1 MPSGHSDQDS
11 YIIQQSPYRSSADQS
26 YNANESAASI
36 LKTVKA
42 QEAQFERLTKKLEEE
57 REILARQHDQQYR
70 FGSQANSMNS
80 ITSADDSYLWRS
92 PGPQPL
98 AESQLNDT
106 SLGDT
111 KMSSHLLDSCLR
123 ELEDRGAMNLG
134 EDNMDYLQDDP
145 YSSHGRIPYNSEP
158 YNQSYSPGALNG
170 GNPQYLTDSRSPHS
184 SHLSLQSSG
193 SNRQLRSGMKGPGMQ
208 GSMSSL
214 PREQPNDNYMSYSA
228 MSPGQDPPSPSRF
241 NNYGGEADHYGDQS
255 PRYSLASNDSLQ
267 RPQYD
272 PYSHH
277 DHRDMGPPGG
287 RGSYNQPPP
296 EDINPY
302 NHHPISRDPYG
313 DQPNYDDSRVGDSFY
328 RDSPQ
333 GDRPDMS
340 RGGPMIDPPSRS
352 DSYRNPGDPYGDQPP
367 LYETGAYTGAP
378 PQMDDR
384 YKENSFEDDR
394 YRGPPGDNYAPESG
408 YRESPVPG
416 NQYLPP
422 DDRFRDMSL
431 DDPHGAPP
439 PMEDRYRDPPPNDRY
454 EGEPTFG
461 NYDDYPYSP
470 SKHDGLPDVPQDPF
484 ADDPFQQKAAI
495 AAAEERYRAS
505 QGDLRYRDE
514 DPYNRRTPSPGAGS
528 DRYQGQY
535 NDQPPQYRD
544 DRVNDSRDGPAYQDD
559 RDGPQQPYYQDD
571 MQRSSAMN
579 LNAPP
584 PDDYHSDGRRTPS
597 LDGQGGNWRNPD
609 LQEVIDYLS
618 HPSEAVKANAAG
630 YLQHLCFNNEDL
642 KSKTRG
648 LDGIPPLVE
657 LLRSDYPEVQRNACG
672 ALKNL
677 SYGRSKGG
685 LDTKKAIENAGGVTA
700 LIRLLRKVHDEDIKE
715 MITGIL
721 WNLSSCEELKSKIIS
736 EALTDIVSRIIVPYS
751 GWEKRGLLQTNEAW
765 TTVFRNATG
774 IIRNLSSA
782 AKEDEQRG
790 YETRNRLRECSK
802 LVNCLVYAIKVSVE
816 NHDKDSKPVENCT
829 CSLRNLSFRIQE
841 VSERDFYR
849 KRNMTL
855 KKRAKPEKESTGCL
869 GNMGSKKSQQ
879 TKGKGKPDLNQ
890 NAEMRL
896 PPGAAEFKALWEPE
910 LVRLYLSILKDGTN
924 PVTME
929 AAAGAIQN
937 LTACYWQPAEDTRA
951 TVRKEKSLPDL
962 VDLLTHERDSV
973 VCHVALALRNL
984 AIDERNKELIGKY
997 AMKQLVSRLPME
1009 RQIELV
1015 PDRTIS
1021 AVVATLHEVTKNN
1034 QDFAQSLANEGGLRR
1049 LKFIKFAQGKYLTK
1063 TKEHTHKLLQSL
1075 WEFKSL
1081 HWEFKERGLVEA
1093 DVNSPPMVGRTDDIG
1108 SPISNYS
1115 TMSRPTGSQGYDDN
1129 TISSGRV
1136 QNKDPYPNSYSPNG
1150 RMDNSYPG
1158 SNGSNVMGHSN
1169 PAMHDDGRYDY
1180 DTRSRGEDIP
1190 MTDIG
1195 PGYAP
1200 LDDHLPRN
1208 KVPVGAVPLFPGLEN
1223 QRHGSQN
1230 QLHAEPQPGPNEQL
1244 YAQVDKSKKRNPS
1257 QMGGHASP
1265 NHVMLDMSS
1274 PGSPQGGA
1282 DSWV

>member
-134 EDNMDYLQDDP
+134 YVREDNMDYLQDDP

-228 MSPGQDPPSPSRF
+228 MSPGQDPPSPS
-241 NNYGGEADHYGDQS
+241 
-255 PRYSLASNDSLQ
+255 
-267 RPQYD
+267 
-272 PYSHH
+272 
-277 DHRDMGPPGG
+277 RDMGPPGG

>member
-1 MPSGHSDQDS
+1 
-11 YIIQQSPYRSSADQS
+11 
-26 YNANESAASI
+26 
-36 LKTVKA
+36 
-42 QEAQFERLTKKLEEE
+42 
-57 REILARQHDQQYR
+57 
-70 FGSQANSMNS
+70 
-80 ITSADDSYLWRS
+80 
-92 PGPQPL
+92 
-98 AESQLNDT
+98 
-106 SLGDT
+106 
-111 KMSSHLLDSCLR
+111 
-123 ELEDRGAMNLG
+123 
-134 EDNMDYLQDDP
+134 MDYLQDDP
-145 YSSHGRIPYNSEP
+145 YSSHGRIPYNSEA
-158 YNQSYSPGALNG
+158 YSQSPGALNG
-170 GNPQYLTDSRSPHS
+170 GNPQYIGDSRSPHS

-193 SNRQLRSGMKGPGMQ
+193 SNRHLRSAGKGSGMQ

-228 MSPGQDPPSPSRF
+228 LSPGQEQSSPSRF
-241 NNYGGEADHYGDQS
+241 NNYGEEPDHYGNRS
-255 PRYSLASNDSLQ
+255 PRYSLASNDSFQ
-267 RPQYD
+267 RPYTRQ
-272 PYSHH
+272 
-277 DHRDMGPPGG
+277 DHRDMGPSGG
-287 RGSYNQPPP
+287 RGSYSQP
-296 EDINPY
+296 EDLCNP
-302 NHHPISRDPYG
+302 RDQYS
-313 DQPNYDDSRVGDSFY
+313 DQPNYDDSRGADSY
-328 RDSPQ
+328 SPQ
-333 GDRPDMS
+333 GARPS
-340 RGGPMIDPPSRS
+340 DPPSRS

-394 YRGPPGDNYAPESG
+394 YRGPMGDNYQSEGG
-408 YRESPVPG
+408 YRASPVPG

-431 DDPHGAPP
+431 DDSHGA
-439 PMEDRYRDPPPNDRY
+439 PMEDRYRDMPPNDRY

-470 SKHDGLPDVPQDPF
+470 NKHDGLPEVPQDPF
-484 ADDPFQQKAAI
+484 ADDPFQQKVAI

-514 DPYNRRTPSPGAGS
+514 DPYSRRTPSPTT
-528 DRYQGQY
+528 DRYQGHH
-535 NDQPPQYRD
+535 NEQPPQYSD
-544 DRVNDSRDGPAYQDD
+544 DRLNDSRDGPLYEDD
-559 RDGPQQPYYQDD
+559 QDGPQQPYYPDD
-571 MQRSSAMN
+571 MQRTSAMN

-584 PDDYHSDGRRTPS
+584 PDDYHSDGRRTP
-597 LDGQGGNWRNPD
+597 DGQGGNWRNPD

-751 GWEKRGLLQTNEAW
+751 GWDKRGLLQSNEAW

-855 KKRAKPEKESTGCL
+855 KKKAKPEKENTGCL
-869 GNMGSKKSQQ
+869 GNMGSKKPQQ
-879 TKGKGKPDLNQ
+879 SKGGKGKPDLNQ

-910 LVRLYLSILKDGTN
+910 LVKLYLSILKDGTN

-1009 RQIELV
+1009 RQIEHV

-1034 QDFAQSLANEGGLRR
+1034 QDFAQSLANEGGLSR
-1049 LKFIKFAQGKYLTK
+1049 LKFVKFAQGKYLTK

-1081 HWEFKERGLVEA
+1081 HWEYKERGLVEA

-1108 SPISNYS
+1108 SPMSNYS

-1136 QNKDPYPNSYSPNG
+1136 QFKDSYPNG
-1150 RMDNSYPG
+1150 QMDSGYPG
-1158 SNGSNVMGHSN
+1158 SVMGHSN
-1169 PAMHDDGRYDY
+1169 PAMRDTGRYD
-1180 DTRSRGEDIP
+1180 TRPRGEEIP
-1190 MTDIG
+1190 MSDIA

-1208 KVPVGAVPLFPGLEN
+1208 KVPAGAVPLFPALEN
-1223 QRHGSQN
+1223 QRHPSQI

-1244 YAQVDKSKKRNPS
+1244 YAQVDKSKKRNTG

>member
-1 MPSGHSDQDS
+1 MSFHNLP
-11 YIIQQSPYRSSADQS
+11 
-26 YNANESAASI
+26 AA
-36 LKTVKA
+36 K
-42 QEAQFERLTKKLEEE
+42 RDMLTNHAPVPCRYVPATNGDMLSK
-57 REILARQHDQQYR
+57 Q
-70 FGSQANSMNS
+70 
-80 ITSADDSYLWRS
+80 TSVSWRGRRRV
-92 PGPQPL
+92 PRMGVVPC
-98 AESQLNDT
+98 
-106 SLGDT
+106 
-111 KMSSHLLDSCLR
+111 HRR

-134 EDNMDYLQDDP
+134 YVRSEDNMDYLQDDP
-145 YSSHGRIPYNSEP
+145 YSSHGRIPYNSDP
-158 YNQSYSPGALNG
+158 YNQNYSPGALNG
-170 GNPQYLTDSRSPHS
+170 GNPQYLADSRSPHS

-193 SNRQLRSGMKGPGMQ
+193 SNRHPRNAMNGPGMQ

-228 MSPGQDPPSPSRF
+228 MSPGQDPPSPSR
-241 NNYGGEADHYGDQS
+241 
-255 PRYSLASNDSLQ
+255 
-267 RPQYD
+267 
-272 PYSHH
+272 
-277 DHRDMGPPGG
+277 DMGPSGG

-296 EDINPY
+296 EDISPY
-302 NHHPISRDPYG
+302 NHHPVNRDPYG
-313 DQPNYDDSRVGDSFY
+313 DQPNYEDSRGGDSFY
-328 RDSPQ
+328 RDSPL
-333 GDRPDMS
+333 GDRNDLS

-352 DSYRNPGDPYGDQPP
+352 DSYRNPGDPYGDPPP

-384 YKENSFEDDR
+384 YKENSFDDDR

-416 NQYLPP
+416 NQYMPP

-439 PMEDRYRDPPPNDRY
+439 PMEDRYRDLPPSDRF

-470 SKHDGLPDVPQDPF
+470 NKHDGLPDVPQDPF

-514 DPYNRRTPSPGAGS
+514 DPYSRRTPSPGAGS

-535 NDQPPQYRD
+535 NEQPPQYLD
-544 DRVNDSRDGPAYQDD
+544 DRNDSRDGPAYPDD
-559 RDGPQQPYYQDD
+559 HDGPPQSYFQDD

-597 LDGQGGNWRNPD
+597 IDGQGGNWRNPD

-736 EALTDIVSRIIVPYS
+736 EALTDIVSRVIVPYS
-751 GWEKRGLLQTNEAW
+751 GWEKRGLLQSNEAW

-802 LVNCLVYAIKVSVE
+802 LVNCLVYAVKMSVE
-816 NHDKDSKPVENCT
+816 NNDKDSKPVENCT

-841 VSERDFYR
+841 VSERDFYK

-1063 TKEHTHKLLQSL
+1063 TKEHVHKLLQSL

-1108 SPISNYS
+1108 SPMSNYS
-1115 TMSRPTGSQGYDDN
+1115 TMSRPMGSQGYDDN
-1129 TISSGRV
+1129 TISAGRV
-1136 QNKDPYPNSYSPNG
+1136 QTKDPYPNSYSPNG
-1150 RMDNSYPG
+1150 RMDSGYPG
-1158 SNGSNVMGHSN
+1158 SVVGHSN

-1190 MTDIG
+1190 LSDMG

-1223 QRHGSQN
+1223 QRHASQT
-1230 QLHAEPQPGPNEQL
+1230 QLHPEPQPGPNEQL
-1244 YAQVDKSKKRNPS
+1244 YAQVDKSKKRNPG